1 MHNFFKQPALQQT
14 VVERPA
20 TAKPRDPDSYD
31 FKDEQLAKD
40 YRKMY
45 DRYNEMEEM
54 MKAQSIVDGD
64 SDQWNHVARTSLQL
78 IFLSKTT

>member
-1 MHNFFKQPALQQT
+1 MCLCENLDWDSVNVCQNTQPALQQT

-31 FKDEQLAKD
+31 FKDEQLARD

-54 MKAQSIVDGD
+54 MKAQSIAGESNEGGT
-64 SDQWNHVARTSLQL
+64 SD
-78 IFLSKTT
+78 